1 MFFSRKAVKWVGLA
15 VWLALPVF
23 LLAMPADYFDYGA
36 AVCPSKR
43 FLNLE
48 CPGCGMTRAVQH
60 AIHFDW
66 ESAWKLNRGI
76 VLIIPALFILYIHV
90 LGKMLHKDW
99 IPWVKRLY

>member
-1 MFFSRKAVKWVGLA
+1 MVFFRNVLKWIGLA
-15 VWLALPVF
+15 VWLALPIF
-23 LLAMPADYFDYGA
+23 LLIMPADYFDNGTA
-36 AVCPSKR
+36 ICPSKR

-66 ESAWKLNRGI
+66 QSAWELNRGI
-76 VLIIPALFILYIHV
+76 VLIIPVLFILYIHV
-90 LGKMLHKDW
+90 LGRILHKDW